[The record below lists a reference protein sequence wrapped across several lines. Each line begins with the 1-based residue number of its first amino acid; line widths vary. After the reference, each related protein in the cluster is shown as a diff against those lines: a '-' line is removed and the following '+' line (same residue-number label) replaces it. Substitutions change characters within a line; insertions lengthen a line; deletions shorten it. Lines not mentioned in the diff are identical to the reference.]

1 MTNHTPNDHSNTKKL
16 SLKERFVKYLV
27 ENAEIFN
34 SATAAMTASPYI
46 PLINKFQ
53 NKSRA
58 LKSGSLYFCIRFNPL
73 KLLLILFLTI
83 LL

>member
-1 MTNHTPNDHSNTKKL
+1 MIFLFLYATIKFVILDTEYLKEFFIMTNHTPNDHSNTKKL

-46 PLINKFQ
+46 PLDK
-53 NKSRA
+53 
-58 LKSGSLYFCIRFNPL
+58 
-73 KLLLILFLTI
+73 
-83 LL
+83 

>member
-34 SATAAMTASPYI
+34 RATAAMTASPYI
-46 PLINKFQ
+46 PLDK
-53 NKSRA
+53 
-58 LKSGSLYFCIRFNPL
+58 
-73 KLLLILFLTI
+73 
-83 LL
+83 

>member
-1 MTNHTPNDHSNTKKL
+1 MIFLFLYATIKFVILDTEYLKGFFIMTNHTPNDHSNTKKL

-46 PLINKFQ
+46 PLDK
-53 NKSRA
+53 
-58 LKSGSLYFCIRFNPL
+58 
-73 KLLLILFLTI
+73 
-83 LL
+83 